1 MKTTPPLILGIA
13 ITVVLGGIWL
23 MLAGPGRDPSSAWT
37 PDQGTLS
44 PADRDALAAAPVN
57 PGPVPAGPDPSVDLT
72 DPRAVATAYVT
83 AAYSARDTDAGLT
96 NRAATPYAAPGT
108 PPNTVGVLVLSP
120 PPPGHSRTATVTD
133 VTQCAG
139 EPTGTRRAYL
149 VGYRT
154 AERPTADASAASASA
169 ARQIRYLLL
178 VRQFDGRWLVAGDT
192 SDAQVGEP

>member
-13 ITVVLGGIWL
+13 MAVVLGGIWL
-23 MLAGPGRDPSSAWT
+23 MLAGPSRDPSSAWT
-37 PDQGTLS
+37 PDQGALS

-57 PGPVPAGPDPSVDLT
+57 PGSVPTGPDPAVDLT

-83 AAYSARDTDAGLT
+83 AAYSARDTDSGLT

-139 EPTGTRRAYL
+139 EPTGERRAYL
-149 VGYRT
+149 VGYRS
-154 AERPTADASAASASA
+154 AEHLAADPGAAG

-192 SDAQVGEP
+192 TDAQVGEP